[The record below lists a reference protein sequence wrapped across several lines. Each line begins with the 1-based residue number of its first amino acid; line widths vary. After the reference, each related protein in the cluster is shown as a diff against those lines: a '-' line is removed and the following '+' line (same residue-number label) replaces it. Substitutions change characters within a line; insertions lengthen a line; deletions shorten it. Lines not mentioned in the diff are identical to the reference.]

1 MKVVCVSEKHREVEV
16 SQCLSEICQVFPLRT
31 SKKDFTHFYQMLA
44 SDSSVTFTNICLQ
57 KRPSFQNNFERSSKG
72 SSSLP
77 CYITESRLHPK
88 RPVTVY
94 LRTSFNRSLIS
105 YWNRVGIP
113 VDIILFLI
121 KIIIC
126 VSTNWGVDL
135 PKQGISERPVITF
148 TSYYHFRDIKMTTII
163 FGEYPRQW
171 KTQFPKPRALY

>member
-1 MKVVCVSEKHREVEV
+1 MKVACVSEKHREVEV

-31 SKKDFTHFYQMLA
+31 SKKDFTHFYQA
-44 SDSSVTFTNICLQ
+44 SDSSVTFTNICLK

-94 LRTSFNRSLIS
+94 LRTSLNKSLIS

-113 VDIILFLI
+113 VDILLFLI
-121 KIIIC
+121 KIIIY
-126 VSTNWGVDL
+126 VSTNWGVDH
-135 PKQGISERPVITF
+135 T
-148 TSYYHFRDIKMTTII
+148 YYHFRDIKMTTII